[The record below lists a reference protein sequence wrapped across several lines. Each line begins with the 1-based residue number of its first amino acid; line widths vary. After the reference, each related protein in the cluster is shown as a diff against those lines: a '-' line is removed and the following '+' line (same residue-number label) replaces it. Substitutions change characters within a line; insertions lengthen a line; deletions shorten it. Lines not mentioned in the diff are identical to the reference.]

1 MLVAGITTFEWK
13 SYGDNIVQNYPF
25 NIDYDG
31 KSMVMTTFDAN
42 WQDGKRGDSTE
53 QVWERKVDIQEWI
66 TLIVAIK
73 LSRDPAKG
81 YIELYCNGKKQTFS
95 NGAKATALDQGW
107 SETVCVVTHAHSH
120 CCVWIMSPVD

>member
-1 MLVAGITTFEWK
+1 MLAGITTFQWK
-13 SYGDNIVQNYPF
+13 SYGNNIVQNYPF

-42 WQDGKRGDSTE
+42 WQDGKRGDSTT
-53 QVWERKVDIQEWI
+53 QVWERKVDIQEWV

-73 LSRDPAKG
+73 LSRDPTKG

-95 NGAKATALDQGW
+95 SGAHAHALDQGR
-107 SETVCVVTHAHSH
+107 SEAVCVECHVHAI
-120 CCVWIMSPVD
+120 CCVWTISPLD